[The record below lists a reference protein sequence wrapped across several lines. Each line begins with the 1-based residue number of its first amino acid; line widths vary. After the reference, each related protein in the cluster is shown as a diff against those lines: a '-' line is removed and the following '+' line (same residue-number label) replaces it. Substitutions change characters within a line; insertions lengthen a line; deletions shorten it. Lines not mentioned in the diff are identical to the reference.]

1 MSHARE
7 LTVQRHKTLYK
18 ISNILLASTVF
29 ENTSVIFEVTFAIRI
44 KDFQIYGTQHARLMQ
59 THAHNTIPG
68 VSKRYYILNKIPR
81 EHNNKIYTHARA
93 QQTCTTDYY

>member
-29 ENTSVIFEVTFAIRI
+29 ENTSVIRI
-44 KDFQIYGTQHARLMQ
+44 KDFQICGTQHARLMQ